1 MPFPTTMVQHFRS
14 CCAVVDGLLD
24 QPMAVALVDDD
35 ADLRDAMRQTLELA
49 DMRVLPFEGA
59 AQALAAIDADFAGVV
74 VTDVRMPRIDGLEL
88 FRRLHERD
96 PDLPVI
102 LVTGHG
108 DVAMAVNAMHR
119 GAWDF
124 LTKPFD
130 PAILVAAV
138 QRARAHRS
146 LVLDNRR
153 LRALADDSE
162 TSALIGRSP
171 AIRRLRETIAILA
184 DADIDVLV
192 EGETGSGKELV
203 ARLIHRGG
211 KRARQPFATIA
222 CAALPDALIETELHG
237 RIAEAQ
243 RGTLL
248 LDDVDR
254 ATPALQ
260 ARLAQII
267 EDRSI
272 RPADAAAAIPVD
284 ARIVATANP
293 GLGDRAQNKGFDGAL
308 LYRLSAVTLRIPPL
322 RERRDDIVLL
332 FAHLI
337 DTGAARL
344 RRDPPPLTDAV
355 RRQLID
361 HDWPGNVR
369 ELTHFAERV
378 LLGLDDGAGP
388 VNPTSPLPDRVDRF
402 ERTLICEAITAAQ
415 GEIGTAIASLGIPR
429 KTFYYKVQR
438 LGIDLTLLKRR

>member
-1 MPFPTTMVQHFRS
+1 
-14 CCAVVDGLLD
+14 
-24 QPMAVALVDDD
+24 MAVALVDDD
-35 ADLRDAMRQTLELA
+35 DDLRDAMRQTLALA
-49 DMRVLPFEGA
+49 GVDVVPFAGA
-59 AQALAAIDADFAGVV
+59 GPALAAIDANFAGVV

-88 FRRLHERD
+88 FRRLHDRD

-102 LVTGHG
+102 LITGHG

-130 PAILVAAV
+130 PAVLVAAV

-153 LRALADDSE
+153 LRALADDSG

-171 AIRRLRETIAILA
+171 AIRHLRDTIAILA
-184 DADIDVLV
+184 YADIDVLV
-192 EGETGSGKELV
+192 QGETGSGKELV

-211 KRARQPFATIA
+211 KRARQPFVTIA
-222 CAALPDALIETELHG
+222 CAAQADTLPNGVIDAHLYA
-237 RIAEAQ
+237 RIGEAQ

-254 ATPALQ
+254 AAPTLQ

-272 RPADAAAAIPVD
+272 RPVGTGTATPVD
-284 ARIVATANP
+284 VRIVATASP
-293 GLGDRAQNKGFDGAL
+293 GLEDLAGAGGFDPAL

-322 RERRDDIVLL
+322 RDRREDIALL

-337 DTGAARL
+337 DSGAARL
-344 RRDPPPLTDAV
+344 RRPPPPLTDAV
-355 RRQLID
+355 RRHLID

-378 LLGLDDGAGP
+378 LLGIDDGDTGP
-388 VNPTSPLPDRVDRF
+388 AAPLPDRVDRY
-402 ERTLICEAITAAQ
+402 ERALICEAIVAAN
-415 GEIGTAIASLGIPR
+415 GEIGPAIVRLGIPR

-438 LGIDLTLLKRR
+438 LGIDLSTLKRR

>member
-1 MPFPTTMVQHFRS
+1 MS
-14 CCAVVDGLLD
+14 DGLFD

-35 ADLRDAMRQTLELA
+35 DDLRDAMRQTLALA
-49 DMRVLPFEGA
+49 GLPVVAFEGA
-59 AQALAAIDADFAGVV
+59 GAALAAIDADFAGVV

-88 FRRLHERD
+88 FRRLHDRD

-102 LVTGHG
+102 LITGHG
-108 DVAMAVNAMHR
+108 DVAMAVSAMHR

-130 PAILVAAV
+130 PAVLVAAV

-153 LRALADDSE
+153 LRALADDSG
-162 TSALIGRSP
+162 TSALIGQSP
-171 AIRRLRETIAILA
+171 AVRRLRDTIAILA
-184 DADIDVLV
+184 NADIDVLV

-211 KRARQPFATIA
+211 KRTRHPFVTVA
-222 CAALPDALIETELHG
+222 CAAQADTLPDDLRDAGLHD
-237 RIAEAQ
+237 RIVEAQ

-260 ARLAQII
+260 ARIAQIV

-272 RPADAAAAIPVD
+272 RPAGAATATPID
-284 ARIVATANP
+284 IRIVATANP
-293 GLGDRAQNKGFDGAL
+293 GLEDLVGTGGFDPAL

-322 RERRDDIVLL
+322 RERREDVALL

-337 DTGAARL
+337 DSGAARL
-344 RRDPPPLTDAV
+344 RRAPPPLTDAV
-355 RRQLID
+355 RRHLID

-378 LLGLDDGAGP
+378 LLGLDDGADPAGP
-388 VNPTSPLPDRVDRF
+388 TAPLPDRVDRY
-402 ERTLICEAITAAQ
+402 ERTLIREAITAAN

-438 LGIDLTLLKRR
+438 LGIDLTALKRR

>member
-1 MPFPTTMVQHFRS
+1 
-14 CCAVVDGLLD
+14 
-24 QPMAVALVDDD
+24 MAVALVDDD
-35 ADLRDAMRQTLELA
+35 DDLRDAMRQTLELA
-49 DMRVLPFEGA
+49 GLRVLPFAGA
-59 AQALAAIDADFAGVV
+59 GPALAAIDADFAGIV

-130 PAILVAAV
+130 PAVLVAAV
-138 QRARAHRS
+138 QRARANRS
-146 LVLDNRR
+146 LALDNRR
-153 LRALADDSE
+153 LRRLAGDSG

-171 AIRRLRETIAILA
+171 AIVRLRETIAILA

-192 EGETGSGKELV
+192 EGETGAGKELV
-203 ARLIHRGG
+203 ARLLHRGG
-211 KRARQPFATIA
+211 KRARHPFVGIA
-222 CAALPDALIETELHG
+222 CAALPDPLIDTQLHA

-243 RGTLL
+243 RGTML

-254 ATPALQ
+254 ASPALQ
-260 ARLAQII
+260 ARLAQIV
-267 EDRSI
+267 EDRSLQ
-272 RPADAAAAIPVD
+272 PADGAAPRPLD
-284 ARIVATANP
+284 ARIVATATA
-293 GLGDRAQNKGFDGAL
+293 GLRDEAQAGTFDPAL
-308 LYRLSAVTLRIPPL
+308 LHRLSAVTLRIPPL
-322 RERRDDIVLL
+322 RERRGDIPLI

-337 DTGAARL
+337 DSGAARL
-344 RRDPPPLTDAV
+344 RRDPPVLTDTV

-388 VNPTSPLPDRVDRF
+388 AGPAIPLPDRVDRY
-402 ERTLICEAITAAQ
+402 ERALICEAVIAAH
-415 GEIGTAIASLGIPR
+415 GEIGAAITALGIPR

-438 LGIDLTLLKRR
+438 LGIDLPALKRR